1 MKDRTSFDVP
11 FADGEVWRLGR
22 TTQVMGVLNV
32 TPDSFSDGGS
42 HDIPERALARAA
54 TMVEEGVD
62 VIDVGG
68 ESTRPGAAN
77 VSPTE
82 EAQRVLPVVE
92 AIKRALTVRISI
104 DTMKADVARQALQAG
119 ADLVN
124 DVSALRDPAMPEVV
138 RLAGA
143 PLVLMHMRGSPRTM
157 QDDTRYEK
165 IVESIATFLGECV
178 GSAIAAGVGDDK
190 ILVDPGIGFG
200 KSPAGSMTI
209 LRGLPALRRVGRPI
223 LVGASRKAFIGA
235 ALGLSVSERLEGSLA
250 VAAYA
255 ASQGAHV
262 VRAHDVAATVRTVR
276 MIDAIR
282 HSEESE
288 RDA

>member
-1 MKDRTSFDVP
+1 LRDRAAFDVP
-11 FADGEVWRLGR
+11 FADGDVWRLGR
-22 TTQVMGVLNV
+22 TTRVMGVLNV

-42 HDIPERALARAA
+42 HSAPDIALTRAA
-54 TMVEEGVD
+54 AMVEEGVD

-68 ESTRPGAAN
+68 ESTRPGAAE
-77 VSPTE
+77 VSTAE
-82 EAQRVLPVVE
+82 EADRVLPVIA
-92 AIKRALTVRISI
+92 AIKREFSVRVSI
-104 DTMKADVARQALQAG
+104 DTMKADVARQAIQAG

-124 DVSALRDPAMPEVV
+124 DVSALRDSAMAEVV
-138 RLAGA
+138 RRAEV

-157 QDDTRYEK
+157 QDDTRYES
-165 IVESIATFLGECV
+165 VLDSVGDFLGECV
-178 GSAIAAGVGDDK
+178 GSAIAAGVGGDK

-209 LRGLPALRRVGRPI
+209 LRGLPALRRVGCPI

-235 ALGLSVSERLEGSLA
+235 ALGLPVSERLEGSLA

-262 VRAHDVAATVRTVR
+262 VRAHDVAATVRAVR

-288 RDA
+288 DSA